1 MKKRYI
7 KYVSQNI
14 LGMIGTSAYILADTF
29 FISKAAGA
37 DGIAALNLVLPIYS
51 LIFAIG
57 AMIGIGGATRF
68 KVQRA
73 RGEKEAELYFA
84 NSVYFCL
91 LISVVFILAGMFVPD
106 RILAFLGADEVI
118 IRVGTPYTRIF
129 LLFTPFFM
137 LNYVFGAFVRN
148 DENPTLAMIAT
159 FSSSIFN
166 IVMDYVLMFPL
177 GLGMAGAALATAFSP
192 VVGITICSMHFL
204 SKRCTVKFRT
214 RSFSVMRL
222 LCSCG
227 LGISAFVGEMSS
239 GVITLVFNTILLRIA
254 GNVGVAAYGIVANIA
269 LVCIA
274 IFNGITQGVQPL
286 LSESYGKGDGAS
298 LKQLLKWSVIT
309 ALVFAVFMNMI
320 SNRIPQEIVSVFDSE
335 GNKEMSAY
343 AVDGLRLYFIGFL
356 FAGINIVGT
365 GYLSATEQA
374 LGALVSSFS
383 RGFVA
388 ISLCAVA
395 LSALLKM
402 DGVWLSFPAA
412 ELITLLIMLPFL
424 RRGLSFSSYPSG
436 RR

>member
-309 ALVFAVFMNMI
+309 ALVFAVFMNVI
-320 SNRIPQEIVSVFDSE
+320 SNRIPKEIVSVFDSE